1 MNSCLLQSCSSQ
13 CLTCAWGLRGSYRIG
28 KVSKPEKMSVI
39 FYLKTF
45 TGLLMHVA
53 IATISAICIGKGKHI
68 IVKKTKTRLEVRGV
82 NTLWPPACVY
92 WMLYICLFI
101 EGRMI
106 CKHLNPRHERVD
118 WQISYLLI
126 WKCVHTVSYVIH
138 TVASSTC
145 CFSQPCC
152 WCQNVHISFAL
163 YFVCFF
169 FPCIWAED
177 FLHVLTVPSSPTNPV
192 ITVHPLN
199 PALFYFVTCQ
209 WPSLMT
215 LEAVARCV
223 SFNPAG
229 THRRLVTTPPVH
241 MCKYCM

>member
-1 MNSCLLQSCSSQ
+1 
-13 CLTCAWGLRGSYRIG
+13 
-28 KVSKPEKMSVI
+28 MSVI
-39 FYLKTF
+39 FYLKKQQQKTPTF

-68 IVKKTKTRLEVRGV
+68 IVKKTRLEVRGV
-82 NTLWPPACVY
+82 NMLWPPACVY
-92 WMLYICLFI
+92 RMLYICLFI

-145 CFSQPCC
+145 CFAQPCC
-152 WCQNVHISFAL
+152 SCQNVHISFAL

-177 FLHVLTVPSSPTNPV
+177 FLHVPTRCHL
-192 ITVHPLN
+192 HPL
-199 PALFYFVTCQ
+199 
-209 WPSLMT
+209 T
-215 LEAVARCV
+215 L
-223 SFNPAG
+223 
-229 THRRLVTTPPVH
+229 
-241 MCKYCM
+241 